1 MSTNWVYKIMTA
13 GQWDRLR
20 TDGVWAG
27 SEVDLRD
34 GFVHLSTWEQVPGT
48 LEKHFGGQSDLQLVG
63 VPEESVRH
71 ELRWEV
77 SRGGQEFP
85 HLYRELRRADVGN
98 RRAIEWDGTRHRIA
112 ATLISGRL
120 EASGLSNNDDA
131 AESDAGQL
139 DLRYPYY
146 LLHHGQGYVS
156 LVDVQSSIEPRPQAL
171 ALFSTYQRA
180 AEFLEQIAGFAG
192 IKAIRNGREL
202 HWLLTS
208 LKEPVAETVL
218 DPAVDRPEISGT
230 WRRTVV
236 ELLRRHIEIDNSPWN
251 YPVFLLRSGR
261 LGETANGGWSSI
273 QAGAGS
279 HWFSFVVLFTGE
291 VLAEAYRKEIEPED
305 GWLELVTVPD
315 MRCLRER
322 LVELGAGIAGIAV
335 NPTVDGGARK
345 CEKCLE
351 IGRLLAHYLTVGRAP
366 DEDNEG
372 F

>member
-1 MSTNWVYKIMTA
+1 MTA
-13 GQWDRLR
+13 GQWNRLS
-20 TDGVWAG
+20 TDGVWSG

-34 GFVHLSTWEQVPGT
+34 GFVHLSAWEQVLGT

-63 VPEESVRH
+63 VPEESVRN
-71 ELRWEV
+71 ELRWEI

-85 HLYRELRRADVGN
+85 HLYRELRSADVGN
-98 RRAIEWDGTRHRIA
+98 RRAIEWDGTGHRIA

-120 EASGLSNNDDA
+120 EAAGPLNIAGDPADSGT
-131 AESDAGQL
+131 AGPL

-156 LVDVQSSIEPRPQAL
+156 LVDVQSSIEPRPQVL
-171 ALFSTYQRA
+171 ALFSTYSRA

-230 WRRTVV
+230 WRRTVG

-251 YPVFLLRSGR
+251 YPVFLLRTDGVGGS
-261 LGETANGGWSSI
+261 EHGGWSSI

-279 HWFSFVVLFTGE
+279 HWFSFVVLFTSE
-291 VLAEAYRKEIEPED
+291 ALAEAYRKEIEPED
-305 GWLELVTVPD
+305 GWVELVAVSD
-315 MRCLRER
+315 MRRLRER

-335 NPTVDGGARK
+335 NPTVAGGVRK
-345 CEKCLE
+345 CENCLE
-351 IGRLLAHYLTVGRAP
+351 IGRLLTHYLTVVRAP
-366 DEDNEG
+366 GEDNEG